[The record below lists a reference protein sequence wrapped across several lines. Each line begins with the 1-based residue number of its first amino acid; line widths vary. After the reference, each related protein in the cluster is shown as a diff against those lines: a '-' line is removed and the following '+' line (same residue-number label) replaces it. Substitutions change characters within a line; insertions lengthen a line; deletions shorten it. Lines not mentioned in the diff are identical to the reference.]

1 MYFDFCWVVVHFLGG
16 VGCWWMYCGWWWVV
30 MGWSVMDIFWLVVVD
45 GGEYIL
51 AGGGWWQ
58 VVMDVGEYILAGGGW
73 WWMVV
78 DGCGWWH
85 SLA

>member
-16 VGCWWMYCGWWWVV
+16 VGCWWMYCGWWWAV

-51 AGGGWWQ
+51 AGGG
-58 VVMDVGEYILAGGGW
+58 
-73 WWMVV
+73 
-78 DGCGWWH
+78 
-85 SLA
+85 